1 MNEVVEAANKN
12 LIKIIEKIVVT
23 HRDWH
28 ETLPL
33 WAYRTS
39 IRTSTG
45 MIPYSLTY
53 DMNAVLP
60 IEVEIPSLRVLME
73 AELKEIEWIQATYDQ
88 LNLIEE
94 KRLKALCHSQCYKK
108 RMATAYNKKVK
119 PREFKEGDLV
129 LKQIRGGDGKFKP
142 NWEGPYVV
150 KEVYSGNAIRLK
162 DMDGEEHSEPINAQY
177 VKRYYT

>member
-33 WAYRTS
+33 WAYQTS

-53 DMNAVLP
+53 DMDAVLP

-129 LKQIRGGDGKFKP
+129 LK
-142 NWEGPYVV
+142 
-150 KEVYSGNAIRLK
+150 
-162 DMDGEEHSEPINAQY
+162 
-177 VKRYYT
+177 